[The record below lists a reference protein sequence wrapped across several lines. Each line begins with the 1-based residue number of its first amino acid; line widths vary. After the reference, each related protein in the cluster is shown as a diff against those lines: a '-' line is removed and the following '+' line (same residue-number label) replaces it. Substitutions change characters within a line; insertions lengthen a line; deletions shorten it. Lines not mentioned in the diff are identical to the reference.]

1 MSRPPRPRQP
11 TPEELRAIATGGT
24 VATEVMRWLKEVDD
38 GSVAAE
44 LELLRSQ
51 SQGNQ
56 TVSIRTIA
64 PSDDR
69 FLDEFAAA
77 HKAGVFGGQSI
88 VEAPQ
93 AEGYEIE
100 EELSRGAQGAVF
112 RARQTATRRQVALK
126 VLLRGAFASL
136 CLKPL
141 IPSSRQRIGRPA
153 MLWMR
158 PRALTLCRDPWPA
171 TKVSGG
177 RSDAIETRI
186 TLTSHQSLMRLVDSV
201 CLRK

>member
-51 SQGNQ
+51 SHGNQ

-77 HKAGVFGGQSI
+77 HKA
-88 VEAPQ
+88 
-93 AEGYEIE
+93 
-100 EELSRGAQGAVF
+100 
-112 RARQTATRRQVALK
+112 
-126 VLLRGAFASL
+126 
-136 CLKPL
+136 
-141 IPSSRQRIGRPA
+141 
-153 MLWMR
+153 
-158 PRALTLCRDPWPA
+158 
-171 TKVSGG
+171 
-177 RSDAIETRI
+177 
-186 TLTSHQSLMRLVDSV
+186 
-201 CLRK
+201 